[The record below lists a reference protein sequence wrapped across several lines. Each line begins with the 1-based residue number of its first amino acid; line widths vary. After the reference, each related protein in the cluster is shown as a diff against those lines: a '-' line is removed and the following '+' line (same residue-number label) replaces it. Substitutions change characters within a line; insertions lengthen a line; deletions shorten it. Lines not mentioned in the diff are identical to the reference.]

1 MQNKLI
7 NKLAILSISIFLMSH
22 LAIAPA
28 IPKLFEI
35 YNKSNINIGLAS
47 VETLVTIPAM
57 MITIFVVLSNVIVS
71 FLGKKKTVLLGLVLI
86 ALSGIIALISSNFTV
101 VLISRLILGIGVGL
115 YNSLSISII
124 SDYYTGNERAT
135 MIGLRTAFLNIG
147 KALTTFIAG
156 YALIINPKY
165 VFAVYLLVIPVFI
178 LFLLKVEEKQEV
190 SKKLKSVVKF
200 DKDVILLMIMTFFV
214 GISYIGA
221 TIKIPTLLITKY
233 NLATTTSSNLLSIL
247 ALSGIL
253 SGFIFGKLIKH
264 FSLKTMLFMIT
275 AMIFGNILF
284 IVTKNIALL
293 YVGAIFI
300 GTSFV
305 GVMSSVFFF
314 ISKYYEK
321 QNINFVTS
329 MALTAGNIGV
339 ILTPVILT
347 KLPEK
352 LGLELFKT
360 PFYITSFIMIISVL
374 IYIILT
380 KNKNKVE
387 N

>member
-35 YNKSNINIGLAS
+35 YNKSNSNIGLAS

-71 FLGKKKTVLLGLVLI
+71 FLGKKKTVLLGLILI

-101 VLISRLILGIGVGL
+101 VLISRLILGIGIGL
-115 YNSLSISII
+115 YNSISISII
-124 SDYYTGNERAT
+124 SDYYSGNERAT

-165 VFAVYLLVIPVFI
+165 VFSVYLLVIPVFI
-178 LFLLKVEEKQEV
+178 LFYLKVEEKQEV
-190 SKKLKSVVKF
+190 GKKLKSVVKF

-233 NLATTTSSNLLSIL
+233 DLPTTTSSNLLSIL

-275 AMIFGNILF
+275 TMIIGNILF
-284 IVTKNIALL
+284 IVTENISLL

-300 GTSFV
+300 GASFV

-314 ISKYYEK
+314 ISKYYSK
-321 QNINFVTS
+321 QNINFITS

-352 LGLELFKT
+352 LGLELFKI

>member
-35 YNKSNINIGLAS
+35 YNKSNSNIGLAS

-71 FLGKKKTVLLGLVLI
+71 FLGKKKTVLLGLILI
-86 ALSGIIALISSNFTV
+86 AISGIIALISSNFTV
-101 VLISRLILGIGVGL
+101 VLISRLILGIGIGL
-115 YNSLSISII
+115 YNSISISII
-124 SDYYTGNERAT
+124 SDYYSGNERAT

-156 YALIINPKY
+156 YALIMNPKY
-165 VFAVYLLVIPVFI
+165 VFSVYLLVIPVFI
-178 LFLLKVEEKQEV
+178 LFYLKVEEKQEV
-190 SKKLKSVVKF
+190 GKKLKSVVKF
-200 DKDVILLMIMTFFV
+200 DKDIILLMIMTFFV

-233 NLATTTSSNLLSIL
+233 NLPTTTSSNLLSIL

-275 AMIFGNILF
+275 AMIIGNILF
-284 IVTKNIALL
+284 IVTENISLL

-314 ISKYYEK
+314 ISKYYAK
-321 QNINFVTS
+321 QNINFITS